1 MEPIEKRKEE
11 LERAANVKMI
21 QAGAISLEPGDE
33 KNFKVKDIQA
43 WQRVRTRLLRLG
55 RKTKRSYF
63 TKLEGNKLTIRRG
76 A

>member
-21 QAGAISLEPGDE
+21 EAGAISLEPGDE
-33 KNFKVKDIQA
+33 KKFKVKDIQA

-55 RKTKRSYF
+55 RETKRSYF